1 MGQSPYSVGSMLIPV
16 SVRIELTCRT
26 LSWYLRELLGV
37 GRKRTH
43 FECSSSGVRVK
54 GKHIGEVFLQCKVTK
69 RIQTGH
75 SAVALC
81 FSGLTVCLALCKVL
95 YGRLELYESRVLK

>member
-1 MGQSPYSVGSMLIPV
+1 MLIPV

-43 FECSSSGVRVK
+43 FECSSSVRIK
-54 GKHIGEVFLQCKVTK
+54 GKHIGEVFLQYKVTK
-69 RIQTGH
+69 IIQTGH

-81 FSGLTVCLALCKVL
+81 FSWLTVCPAPCKVL
-95 YGRLELYESRVLK
+95 YGRLDLYESCLLK